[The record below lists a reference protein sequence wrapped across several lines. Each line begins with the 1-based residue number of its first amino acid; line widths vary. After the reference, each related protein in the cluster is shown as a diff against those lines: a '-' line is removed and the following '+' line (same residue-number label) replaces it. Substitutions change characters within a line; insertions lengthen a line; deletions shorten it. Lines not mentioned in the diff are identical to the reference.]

1 MDTKQERGGGMNCK
15 TEIDTY
21 TLLIL
26 GIKEMPNESLLYS
39 RELSALFGDLTGNSK
54 RGDVYT
60 HN

>member
-26 GIKEMPNESLLYS
+26 GIKEMPNES